1 MSQDSSR
8 RTFEE
13 RLSAIDG
20 PQAAVELVAALG
32 AEQHPLDHLAAAV
45 QAIGDARGTLRQS
58 RRVNWMLALALPI
71 LFMLGLVAHE
81 LGSM

>member
-1 MSQDSSR
+1 MPQESPS

-13 RLSAIDG
+13 RLAAIDG
-20 PQAAVELVAALG
+20 PEAAAELVAALRS
-32 AEQHPLDHLAAAV
+32 EQHPEDRLAAAV

-58 RRVNWMLALALPI
+58 RRLNWMLAMALPV